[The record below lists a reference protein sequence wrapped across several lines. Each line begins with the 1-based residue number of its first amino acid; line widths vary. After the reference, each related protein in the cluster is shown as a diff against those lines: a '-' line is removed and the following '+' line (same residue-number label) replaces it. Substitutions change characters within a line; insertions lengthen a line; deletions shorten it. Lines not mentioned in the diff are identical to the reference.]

1 MTHLT
6 PMKRLWLLA
15 LLLPLVAA
23 SGCINVKAH
32 IIVDVNVKMDKALD
46 DVFGDLDKKDPSMNP
61 TSK

>member
-1 MTHLT
+1 
-6 PMKRLWLLA
+6 MKRLWLLA

-23 SGCINVKAH
+23 SGCINVKSH